1 MSSVGLLVKIVR
13 VIILQLS
20 VMKKLAILILV
31 VVSMVSCMFLP
42 ERGVRSVDMQ
52 VEGDLFSNAPVG
64 FLSIYESPSEWS
76 FKIGELK
83 NGPKGATMVEYGA
96 RWSKVSYNNIEGY
109 VKTQYL
115 QTEPTK
121 PVNINFAV
129 LLGVWCLKA
138 EDGELSRW
146 VDLLIFDN
154 GTYAEFAIGFCEGA
168 VSSVGTWVV
177 EDNNLILTEH
187 YDLVSNLGWGGW
199 GKGVKS
205 NKKRIYKVND
215 ESRVLVA
222 EDSSQNLYK
231 LELLTDAEVA
241 RDECEGY
248 TPRWSQKQLDGMRDY
263 VTRDY
268 IE

>member
-1 MSSVGLLVKIVR
+1 
-13 VIILQLS
+13 
-20 VMKKLAILILV
+20 MKKLAILTLV
-31 VVSMVSCMFLP
+31 MMSVVSCMLLP
-42 ERGVRSVDMQ
+42 DRGKRGGEGE
-52 VEGDLFSNAPVG
+52 VEGELFSNAPTG
-64 FLSIYESPSEWS
+64 FLTIYESPSEWS

-83 NGPKGATMVEYGA
+83 NGPKGATMVEYGT

-115 QTEPTK
+115 QTGPTK

-129 LLGVWCLKA
+129 LLGAWCLKA
-138 EDGELSRW
+138 ENGELSRW

-154 GTYAEFAIGFCEGA
+154 GTYAEFNIGFCEGA

-177 EDNNLILTEH
+177 EDNNLVLTEH
-187 YDLVSNLGWGGW
+187 YDVVYNLSW
-199 GKGVKS
+199 GKGIKS

-241 RDECEGY
+241 RDESEGY
-248 TPRWSQKQLDGMRDY
+248 TPRWSQKQLDEMRDY